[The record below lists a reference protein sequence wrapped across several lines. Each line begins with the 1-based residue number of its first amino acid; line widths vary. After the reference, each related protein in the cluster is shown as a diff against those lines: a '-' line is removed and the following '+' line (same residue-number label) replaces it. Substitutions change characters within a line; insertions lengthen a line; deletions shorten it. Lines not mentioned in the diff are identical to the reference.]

1 MYDLSNRKAIL
12 DFSDFCFSE
21 GLSPPRVL
29 KYLCIL
35 SNIAKW
41 LPKEFAKVTRADIEK
56 LVNRIERSGYAEWT
70 KHDDR
75 VTLKKFFRWLR
86 HSEDT

>member
-21 GLSPPRVL
+21 GLSPLRVL

-41 LPKEFAKVTRADIEK
+41 LPKESVKVTRADIEK

-70 KHDDR
+70 KHDYR
-75 VTLKKFFRWLR
+75 VTLKKFFR
-86 HSEDT
+86 